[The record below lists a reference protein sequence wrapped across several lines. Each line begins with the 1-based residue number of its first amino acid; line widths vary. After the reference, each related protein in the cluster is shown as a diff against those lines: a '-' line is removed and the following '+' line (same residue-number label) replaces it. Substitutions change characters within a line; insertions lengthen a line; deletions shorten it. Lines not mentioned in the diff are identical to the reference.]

1 MRPKKVEKSEAPF
14 FADSPMVSP
23 GKRTRATVQESRLN
37 RPASPAASP
46 ASVARAKVNSGSV
59 RSPGGFLAPRAKAK
73 AKSEREKLIAQ
84 EVRRSGVIQRD
95 DSIGMELM
103 DAPAKRTSRSGEDDD
118 FFAEMDHADG
128 FVNGVSYGKGGVS
141 SASETPTF
149 AQSPTEDEMV
159 REPVSTGSRISRVSR
174 SPLQTSIFSSDEDS
188 SPQMMPREAPKLPK
202 PQITKRTSA
211 SFLSESA
218 DSPVDA
224 RRRFPAK
231 FQEAPLSGHVTQH
244 VGQSE
249 PLRRQ
254 LFQEDFSRATQSAS
268 LGSGAKFPPED
279 VTLTFEPL
287 VLEEK
292 EPQVAPESES
302 DEGDAIL
309 SQDMDELPQV
319 IIPEDPGSPGSPQ
332 AGREDRDKALP
343 RSSQSKSE
351 LEFLPVL
358 KVTPSPDVPSL
369 AFSPDVKGRAK
380 DLSSTSASTCTPSGE
395 SRFMASPSASELS
408 RAPWNEDQTA
418 LKQQLEELEEQQK
431 QIQSGLK
438 EALQH
443 HRRLWADELQRCQE
457 TSKELEKALEE
468 ERQKH
473 KEQIKEWERRLQS
486 ELTKKESQWREEVD
500 ALVKEVD
507 RLRQR
512 CREHLQ
518 RKPEPKSTATVATS
532 CDEDV
537 ASMMDL
543 LSQQLQ
549 PQAPQQDPKPSLSA
563 TTSTKVEKPET
574 PKQVR
579 ILEAQE
585 VSTDVDLTLPIG
597 AAREAR
603 LEASSA
609 ALTASSAAAYQAP
622 YQAPLGAVSELWATA
637 KASSQLEET
646 LPAPRQ
652 ARQALSAF
660 SSPMRDRFQS
670 PSSSPVGLEFPSP
683 VLVPQD
689 GTPSNSPLK
698 RIKPKV
704 TSFLDATPIG
714 PPLPSFTPSVWTP
727 EDLNARAYSRSP
739 RGLTPE
745 SPWTPTLH
753 LSVER
758 SPVARFPSAQVPT
771 EPVAQACGSPSANAD
786 YLRFGPNAHFEAP
799 KSWRRDGFEPSLM

>member
-1 MRPKKVEKSEAPF
+1 MRPKKVEKSEPF

-84 EVRRSGVIQRD
+84 EVRRSSVIQRD
-95 DSIGMELM
+95 ESIGMELM

-211 SFLSESA
+211 SFLSESE

-319 IIPEDPGSPGSPQ
+319 IIPEDPGSPQ

-369 AFSPDVKGRAK
+369 AFSPDVKSRAK

-443 HRRLWADELQRCQE
+443 HRRLWANELQRCQE
-457 TSKELEKALEE
+457 TSKELEKALED

-532 CDEDV
+532 FDEDV

-549 PQAPQQDPKPSLSA
+549 PQ
-563 TTSTKVEKPET
+563 VEKPET

-609 ALTASSAAAYQAP
+609 ALTASSAAAAYQAP
-622 YQAPLGAVSELWATA
+622 LAPLGAVSELWATA

-786 YLRFGPNAHFEAP
+786 YLRFGQRP
-799 KSWRRDGFEPSLM
+799 L

>member
-1 MRPKKVEKSEAPF
+1 MRPKKVEKSEPF

-23 GKRTRATVQESRLN
+23 GKRTRATVQ
-37 RPASPAASP
+37 
-46 ASVARAKVNSGSV
+46 VARAKVNSGSV

-84 EVRRSGVIQRD
+84 EVRRSSVIQRD
-95 DSIGMELM
+95 ESIGMELM

-211 SFLSESA
+211 SFLSESE

-319 IIPEDPGSPGSPQ
+319 IIPEDPGSPQ

-369 AFSPDVKGRAK
+369 AFSPDVKSRAK

-457 TSKELEKALEE
+457 TSKELEKALED

-507 RLRQR
+507 RLLQR

-532 CDEDV
+532 FDEDV

-549 PQAPQQDPKPSLSA
+549 PQAPQQDPKPPLSA

-609 ALTASSAAAYQAP
+609 ALTASSAAAAYQAP
-622 YQAPLGAVSELWATA
+622 LAPLGAVSELWATA

-670 PSSSPVGLEFPSP
+670 PSSSPVGTGISLARFGAAGRNSEQFATQKDQTQGDQLPRCDAHRTSFAI
-683 VLVPQD
+683 VYAQCLDSGGPQCQ
-689 GTPSNSPLK
+689 GILQ
-698 RIKPKV
+698 V
-704 TSFLDATPIG
+704 TSRVDARVAMD
-714 PPLPSFTPSVWTP
+714 SHFAFVR
-727 EDLNARAYSRSP
+727 RAFP
-739 RGLTPE
+739 RG
-745 SPWTPTLH
+745 TLPQ
-753 LSVER
+753 R
-758 SPVARFPSAQVPT
+758 T
-771 EPVAQACGSPSANAD
+771 
-786 YLRFGPNAHFEAP
+786 GPN
-799 KSWRRDGFEPSLM
+799 

>member
-1 MRPKKVEKSEAPF
+1 MRPKKVEKSEPF

-23 GKRTRATVQESRLN
+23 GKRTRATVQ
-37 RPASPAASP
+37 
-46 ASVARAKVNSGSV
+46 VARAKVNSGSV

-84 EVRRSGVIQRD
+84 EVRRSSVIQRD
-95 DSIGMELM
+95 ESIGMELM

-211 SFLSESA
+211 SFLSESE

-231 FQEAPLSGHVTQH
+231 FQDAPLSGHVTQH

-319 IIPEDPGSPGSPQ
+319 IIPEDPGSPQ

-369 AFSPDVKGRAK
+369 AFSPDVKSRAK

-457 TSKELEKALEE
+457 TSKELEKALED

-507 RLRQR
+507 RLLQR

-532 CDEDV
+532 FDEDV

-549 PQAPQQDPKPSLSA
+549 LQAPQQDPKPSLSA

-609 ALTASSAAAYQAP
+609 ALTASSAAAAYQAP
-622 YQAPLGAVSELWATA
+622 LAPLGAVSELWATA

-786 YLRFGPNAHFEAP
+786 YLRFGQRP
-799 KSWRRDGFEPSLM
+799 L

>member
-1 MRPKKVEKSEAPF
+1 MRPKKVEKSEPPF

-23 GKRTRATVQESRLN
+23 GKRTRAAQESRLN

-46 ASVARAKVNSGSV
+46 ASVARAKVNSASYV

-73 AKSEREKLIAQ
+73 AKAEREKLIAQ
-84 EVRRSGVIQRD
+84 EVRRSSVIQRD
-95 DSIGMELM
+95 ESIGMELM
-103 DAPAKRTSRSGEDDD
+103 DAPVKRTSRSGEDDD
-118 FFAEMDHADG
+118 FFAEMDHTDG
-128 FVNGVSYGKGGVS
+128 FAVSYGRAGPGGAGGVS
-141 SASETPTF
+141 SASETPSF
-149 AQSPTEDEMV
+149 AAFPSPTEDEMV

-174 SPLQTSIFSSDEDS
+174 SPPQTSMFSSDEDS
-188 SPQMMPREAPKLPK
+188 SPLMMPREAPKLPK

-211 SFLSESA
+211 SFLSESE

-231 FQEAPLSGHVTQH
+231 FQEAPLSGRQHVTQQ
-244 VGQSE
+244 VRQSE
-249 PLRRQ
+249 PVRRQ
-254 LFQEDFSRATQSAS
+254 LFQEDVSRGTQS
-268 LGSGAKFPPED
+268 LGVNGVKFPPEEA
-279 VTLTFEPL
+279 TLTFEPL
-287 VLEEK
+287 VEEK

-302 DEGDAIL
+302 DAIL
-309 SQDMDELPQV
+309 SQDLDELPQV
-319 IIPEDPGSPGSPQ
+319 ILPEDPSSPQ
-332 AGREDRDKALP
+332 GMQAEREDRDEPPEP
-343 RSSQSKSE
+343 RPPSKSE
-351 LEFLPVL
+351 LESLPVL

-369 AFSPDVKGRAK
+369 AFSPDVKGRSK
-380 DLSSTSASTCTPSGE
+380 VDLSSTSASTCTPSGE
-395 SRFMASPSASELS
+395 SRFMASPSAASELS
-408 RAPWNEDQTA
+408 RSPWNEDQTA

-473 KEQIKEWERRLQS
+473 KEQIKEWEQRLQS

-518 RKPEPKSTATVATS
+518 RKPEPKSTSNVATS

-549 PQAPQQDPKPSLSA
+549 PQ
-563 TTSTKVEKPET
+563 VEKPET

-579 ILEAQE
+579 ISERQE
-585 VSTDVDLTLPIG
+585 VSADADLTLPIG

-603 LEASSA
+603 LEAAQS
-609 ALTASSAAAYQAP
+609 
-622 YQAPLGAVSELWATA
+622 QAPLGATWELSELKAQQQ
-637 KASSQLEET
+637 ASSHQEET
-646 LPAPRQ
+646 LPAPRP

-660 SSPMRDRFQS
+660 SSPMRDRQS
-670 PSSSPVGLEFPSP
+670 PSSSPGGLQFPSP

-714 PPLPSFTPSVWTP
+714 PPLPSFTPNVWTP
-727 EDLNARAYSRSP
+727 EEVNARAYSRSP
-739 RGLTPE
+739 RGFTPE

-758 SPVARFPSAQVPT
+758 SPARFPSAQVPT
-771 EPVAQACGSPSANAD
+771 EPVAQACGSPSANAE

>member
-1 MRPKKVEKSEAPF
+1 MRPKKVEKSEPF

-23 GKRTRATVQESRLN
+23 GKRTRATVQ
-37 RPASPAASP
+37 
-46 ASVARAKVNSGSV
+46 VARAKVNSGSV

-84 EVRRSGVIQRD
+84 EVRRSSVIQRD
-95 DSIGMELM
+95 ESIGMELM

-211 SFLSESA
+211 SFLSESE

-319 IIPEDPGSPGSPQ
+319 IIPEDPGSPQ

-369 AFSPDVKGRAK
+369 AFSPDVKSRAK
-380 DLSSTSASTCTPSGE
+380 DLSSTSASTCAPSGE

-457 TSKELEKALEE
+457 TSKELEKALED

-549 PQAPQQDPKPSLSA
+549 PQ
-563 TTSTKVEKPET
+563 VEKPET

-609 ALTASSAAAYQAP
+609 ALTASSAAAAYQAP
-622 YQAPLGAVSELWATA
+622 LAPLGAVSELWATA

-771 EPVAQACGSPSANAD
+771 EPVAQACGSPSANAE